1 MALGVKQEVNW
12 LLQSVD
18 TKEIFRP
25 QFPVD
30 GDFQIS
36 TGAVLS
42 EQSRV
47 GFQDSLLAW
56 TAGRV
61 KTFTFSIRLFSR
73 YIGEDIKS
81 QIELLQ
87 KFADKDAGFG
97 RPHILALKYG
107 TLVSVLVMIDSLDH
121 AIRDTHR
128 NGDPKDVRTNIVLK
142 KYVPFSKRTI
152 SPTKTK
158 KESFYFVATE
168 ALNSYEAIAK
178 RFYGDALAGDRL
190 RKRHPEKPMNPDVG
204 DIVRVPSRDL
214 ILSEV
219 VQPESFIL
227 DRDDID
233 AVENQEK
240 IQAARNKR
248 KLVVVR

>member
-1 MALGVKQEVNW
+1 MSSDSKQEVNW

-30 GDFQIS
+30 GGLQIS

-47 GFQDSLLAW
+47 GFQDPLLAW
-56 TAGRV
+56 TAGRMRSYS
-61 KTFTFSIRLFSR
+61 FTTRLFSR
-73 YIGEDIKS
+73 HVDEDIKS
-81 QIELLQ
+81 SIELIQ
-87 KFADKDAGFG
+87 KFADKDAGYG
-97 RPHILALKYG
+97 RPHILAFKYG
-107 TLVSVLVMIDSLDH
+107 SLVSVLAMIDSLDH
-121 AIRDTHR
+121 SIVDMHR
-128 NGDPKDVRTNIVLK
+128 NGDPKDVSINITLK

-178 RFYGDALAGDRL
+178 RFYGDPLAGDRL
-190 RKRHPEKPMNPDVG
+190 RKRHPDKPMNPDVG
-204 DIVRVPSRDL
+204 DIVRVPSKEI
-214 ILSEV
+214 ILAET

-227 DRDDID
+227 DFDDID
-233 AVENQEK
+233 AVENQER
-240 IQAARNKR
+240 IQSARNKR